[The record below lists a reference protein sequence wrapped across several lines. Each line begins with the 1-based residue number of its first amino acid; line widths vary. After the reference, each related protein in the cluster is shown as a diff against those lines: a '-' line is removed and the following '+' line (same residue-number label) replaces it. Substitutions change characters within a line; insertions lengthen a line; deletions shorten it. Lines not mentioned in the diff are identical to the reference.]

1 LLAERLIALEPN
13 PRLEHV
19 EAVDERLPGALGRK
33 QNDGLS
39 DSWSTT
45 INLTGRRQLSWPVVT
60 GAG

>member
-39 DSWSTT
+39 DS
-45 INLTGRRQLSWPVVT
+45 LDQDFLSIET
-60 GAG
+60 E